1 MKTHAFRL
9 CAFLLAASA
18 APLASAQETVT
29 VERNLPRDGDRL
41 ERAEVPFIPPGKG
54 GEGTVWRYSFPAS
67 LAKSR
72 PSSYRVQG
80 NGVSRLEQS
89 TIYYGSLQG
98 DSLLATGFEN
108 RSTALE
114 YTVPPLL
121 LEYPLAYGDSTG
133 GVYGGQGIHG
143 SRLHWAVWGRNY
155 SVADGT
161 GILTDGTDTLRH
173 ILRVRLR
180 REFSMATARD
190 TFPASLFRPDSIAAR
205 ADTATEKTVEDRWL
219 WYKAGCRYPV
229 METVEGRKAEGG
241 KETRVYA
248 ATYLYLPD
256 AQRLGLDSDLPNE
269 LLEEGLASHGTP
281 GTASSDDG
289 GFPIA
294 MDAQLE
300 AGGKSLSLHYELS
313 AEGPVSF
320 YVYDS
325 TGRLLAHAAHPSRP
339 AGTYGETLR
348 FVADPA
354 GSVLALAMQAGGQ
367 WQTVKVR
374 TD

>member
-1 MKTHAFRL
+1 MRTHALRL
-9 CAFLLAASA
+9 CALLLAASA

-29 VERNLPRDGDRL
+29 VERNFPRDGDRL

-54 GEGTVWRYSFPAS
+54 GEGTVWHCSFPAS

-72 PSSYRVQG
+72 PSSYRVRGGQA
-80 NGVSRLEQS
+80 SRLEEGTLYHS
-89 TIYYGSLQG
+89 RLSG
-98 DSLLATGFEN
+98 DSLLAAGFEN

-114 YTVPPLL
+114 YAVPPLL
-121 LEYPLAYGDSTG
+121 LECPLAYGDSTG

-143 SRLHWAVWGRNY
+143 SRLHWAVWGRNH

-161 GILTDGTDTLRH
+161 GVLTDGTDTLRH
-173 ILRVRLR
+173 ILRVRLH
-180 REFSMATARD
+180 REFATATARD

-205 ADTATEKTVEDRWL
+205 VDTATGKTVENRWL

-256 AQRLGLDSDLPNE
+256 AQRLGLDSDLANE
-269 LLEEGLASHGTP
+269 LLEEELASHGTP
-281 GTASSDDG
+281 GTAFSDDG
-289 GFPIA
+289 SFPIA
-294 MDAQLE
+294 MDAQLG

-325 TGRLLAHAAHPSRP
+325 TGRLLAQAAYPSRP
-339 AGTYGETLR
+339 AGTYDEMLR
-348 FVADPA
+348 FAADPV
-354 GSVLALAMQAGGQ
+354 GSVLALTMQAGGQ